1 MNLWYIYI
9 KEVLCMA
16 RGTFDTDRLLDEYF
30 KTRPET
36 TARKIRGQIDR
47 PELYA
52 YEQKIGKPLVDME
65 SQEITEMIKT
75 FSNKTYSNKVYKIS
89 YRTYDTLLSILR
101 DFFNWYIDN
110 YEVIKNPCNDK
121 RIKGR
126 NVMSLF
132 VDGDQ
137 IFDKNAME
145 EAIERIRNSQIDEY
159 ADYQEAIIRM
169 FYEGFPEAIDIV
181 NLKEG
186 DVNHKKKTTI
196 VRGREIRLSDRLYE
210 LMVKI
215 NHMEEYPAH
224 RGSYLMMSYRGSYF
238 KFPTR
243 AKFEKE
249 FNERP
254 PEYWAGHI
262 SRIFNRDIKNKLDI
276 NINARTLYL
285 RGFYDFVVREVGQ
298 EETDRL
304 IMSVRNSEDTKK
316 IMALAE
322 QYGVVEQNVT
332 TLKKVLMP
340 FVSAS

>member
-1 MNLWYIYI
+1 
-9 KEVLCMA
+9 MA
-16 RGTFDTDRLLDEYF
+16 KKDTASLLDEYF
-30 KTRPET
+30 TTRPET
-36 TARKIRGQIDR
+36 TAKKIRGQIDR

-52 YEQKIGKPLVDME
+52 YEKEIGKPLVDME
-65 SQEITEMIKT
+65 SQEIAEMIKT
-75 FSNKTYSNKVYKIS
+75 FSNKSFSNKVYKMS

-121 RIKGR
+121 KIKGR
-126 NVMSLF
+126 NVVALF
-132 VDGDQ
+132 ADDVK
-137 IFDKNAME
+137 IFDKDAME
-145 EAIERIRNSQIDEY
+145 EAIERIRNDQIEEY

-169 FYEGFPEAIDIV
+169 FYEGFPESIDIV
-181 NLKEG
+181 NLKEE
-186 DVNHKKKTTI
+186 DINHEKKTAI
-196 VRGREIRLSDRLYE
+196 VKGREIHLSDRLYD
-210 LMVKI
+210 LLYKI

-224 RGSYLMMSYRGSYF
+224 RGSYLLLSYRGSYF

-249 FNERP
+249 FNDRP

-262 SRIFNRDIKNKLDI
+262 SRLFNRDIKNKLDI

-285 RGFYDFVVREVGQ
+285 RGFYDFMVDTVGK

-304 IMSVRNSEDTKK
+304 IMSIRNSDDSRK
-316 IMALAE
+316 IMSLAE
-322 QYGVVEQNVT
+322 EYGVVEQNVT

-340 FVSAS
+340 FVSNG

>member
-1 MNLWYIYI
+1 MSR
-9 KEVLCMA
+9 K
-16 RGTFDTDRLLDEYF
+16 DTATLLDEYF
-30 KTRPET
+30 ETRPET
-36 TARKIRGQIDR
+36 TAKKIRGQIDR
-47 PELYA
+47 PELYT
-52 YEQKIGKPLVDME
+52 YEKEIGKPLVDME
-65 SQEITEMIKT
+65 SQEIAEMIKT
-75 FSNKTYSNKVYKIS
+75 FSNKSFSNKVYKIS

-121 RIKGR
+121 KIKGR
-126 NVMSLF
+126 NVVSLF
-132 VDGDQ
+132 ADDVK
-137 IFDKNAME
+137 IFDKDAME
-145 EAIERIRNSQIDEY
+145 EAITQIRNDQIEEY
-159 ADYQEAIIRM
+159 ADYQEAIIRL

-181 NLKEG
+181 NLKEE
-186 DVNHKKKTTI
+186 DINHEKKTAI
-196 VRGREIRLSDRLYE
+196 VRGREVQLSDRLYE
-210 LMVKI
+210 LLAKI

-224 RGSYLMMSYRGSYF
+224 RGSYLMLSYRGSYF

-243 AKFEKE
+243 ERYEKE

-262 SRIFNRDIKNKLDI
+262 SRVFNRDIKNKLDI

-285 RGFYDFVVREVGQ
+285 RGFYDFMVESIGQ

-304 IMSVRNSEDTKK
+304 IMSIRNSDDSRK

-322 QYGVVEQNVT
+322 EYGVVEQNVT

-340 FVSAS
+340 FVSNS

>member
-1 MNLWYIYI
+1 MSR
-9 KEVLCMA
+9 K
-16 RGTFDTDRLLDEYF
+16 DTASLLDEYF
-30 KTRPET
+30 TTRPET
-36 TARKIRGQIDR
+36 TAKKIRGQIDR

-52 YEQKIGKPLVDME
+52 YEKEIGKPLVDME
-65 SQEITEMIKT
+65 SQEIAEMIKT
-75 FSNKTYSNKVYKIS
+75 FSNKSFSNKVYKMS

-121 RIKGR
+121 KIKGR
-126 NVMSLF
+126 NVVALF
-132 VDGDQ
+132 ADDVK
-137 IFDKNAME
+137 IFDKDAME
-145 EAIERIRNSQIDEY
+145 EAIERIRNDQIEEY

-181 NLKEG
+181 NLKE
-186 DVNHKKKTTI
+186 DDINHEKKTAI
-196 VRGREIRLSDRLYE
+196 VKGREIQLSDRLYE
-210 LMVKI
+210 LLVKI
-215 NHMEEYPAH
+215 NHMDEYPAH
-224 RGSYLMMSYRGSYF
+224 RGSYLLLSYRGSYF

-249 FNERP
+249 FNDRP

-262 SRIFNRDIKNKLDI
+262 SRLFNRDIKNKLDI

-285 RGFYDFVVREVGQ
+285 RGFYDYMVNKVGQ

-304 IMSVRNSEDTKK
+304 IMSIRNSDDSRK
-316 IMALAE
+316 IMSLAE
-322 QYGVVEQNVT
+322 EYGVVEQNVT

-340 FVSAS
+340 FVSNG

>member
-1 MNLWYIYI
+1 
-9 KEVLCMA
+9 MA
-16 RGTFDTDRLLDEYF
+16 KKDTASLLDEYF
-30 KTRPET
+30 TTRPET
-36 TARKIRGQIDR
+36 TAKKIRGQIDR

-52 YEQKIGKPLVDME
+52 YEKEIGKPLVYME
-65 SQEITEMIKT
+65 SQEIAEMIKT
-75 FSNKTYSNKVYKIS
+75 FSNKSFSNKVYKMS

-121 RIKGR
+121 KIKGR
-126 NVMSLF
+126 NVVALF
-132 VDGDQ
+132 ADDVK
-137 IFDKNAME
+137 IFDKDAME
-145 EAIERIRNSQIDEY
+145 EAIERIRNDQIEEY

-181 NLKEG
+181 NLKE
-186 DVNHKKKTTI
+186 DDINHEKKTAI
-196 VRGREIRLSDRLYE
+196 VKGREIQLSDRLYE
-210 LMVKI
+210 LLVKI
-215 NHMEEYPAH
+215 NHMDEYPAH
-224 RGSYLMMSYRGSYF
+224 RGSYLLLSYRGSYF

-249 FNERP
+249 FNDRP

-262 SRIFNRDIKNKLDI
+262 SRLFNRDIKNKLDI

-285 RGFYDFVVREVGQ
+285 RGFYDFMVDVVGK

-304 IMSVRNSEDTKK
+304 IMSIRNSDDSRK
-316 IMALAE
+316 IMSLAE
-322 QYGVVEQNVT
+322 EYGVVEQNVT

-340 FVSAS
+340 FVSNG

>member
-1 MNLWYIYI
+1 MSR
-9 KEVLCMA
+9 K
-16 RGTFDTDRLLDEYF
+16 DTASLLDEYF
-30 KTRPET
+30 TTRPET
-36 TARKIRGQIDR
+36 TAKKIRGQIDR

-52 YEQKIGKPLVDME
+52 YEKEIGKPLVDME
-65 SQEITEMIKT
+65 SQEIAEMIKT
-75 FSNKTYSNKVYKIS
+75 FSNKPFSNKVYKMS

-121 RIKGR
+121 KIKGR
-126 NVMSLF
+126 NVVALF
-132 VDGDQ
+132 ADDVK
-137 IFDKNAME
+137 IFDKDAME
-145 EAIERIRNSQIDEY
+145 EAIERIRNDQIEEY

-181 NLKEG
+181 NLKE
-186 DVNHKKKTTI
+186 DDINHEKKTAI
-196 VRGREIRLSDRLYE
+196 VKGREIQLSDRLYE
-210 LMVKI
+210 LLVKI
-215 NHMEEYPAH
+215 NHMDEYPAH
-224 RGSYLMMSYRGSYF
+224 RGSYLLLSYRGSYF

-249 FNERP
+249 FNDRP

-262 SRIFNRDIKNKLDI
+262 SRLFNRDIKNKLDI

-285 RGFYDFVVREVGQ
+285 RGFYDYMVNKVGQ

-304 IMSVRNSEDTKK
+304 IMSIRNSDDSRK
-316 IMALAE
+316 IMSLAE
-322 QYGVVEQNVT
+322 EYGVVEQNVT

-340 FVSAS
+340 FVSNG

>member
-1 MNLWYIYI
+1 
-9 KEVLCMA
+9 MA
-16 RGTFDTDRLLDEYF
+16 KKDTASLLDEYF
-30 KTRPET
+30 TTRPET
-36 TARKIRGQIDR
+36 TAKKIRGQIDR

-52 YEQKIGKPLVDME
+52 YEKEIGKPLVDME
-65 SQEITEMIKT
+65 SQEIAEMIKT
-75 FSNKTYSNKVYKIS
+75 FSNKSFSNKVYKMS

-121 RIKGR
+121 KIKGR
-126 NVMSLF
+126 NVVALF
-132 VDGDQ
+132 ADDVK
-137 IFDKNAME
+137 IFDKDAME
-145 EAIERIRNSQIDEY
+145 EAIERIRNDQIEEY

-181 NLKEG
+181 NLKEN
-186 DVNHKKKTTI
+186 DINHEKKTAI
-196 VRGREIRLSDRLYE
+196 VKGREIQLSDRLYE
-210 LMVKI
+210 LLVKI
-215 NHMEEYPAH
+215 NHMDEYPAH
-224 RGSYLMMSYRGSYF
+224 RGSYLLLSYRGSYF

-249 FNERP
+249 FNDRP

-262 SRIFNRDIKNKLDI
+262 SRLFNRDIKNKLDI

-285 RGFYDFVVREVGQ
+285 RGFYDYMVNKVGQ

-304 IMSVRNSEDTKK
+304 IMSIRNSDDSRK
-316 IMALAE
+316 IMSLAE
-322 QYGVVEQNVT
+322 EYGVVEQNVT

-340 FVSAS
+340 FVSNG

>member
-1 MNLWYIYI
+1 
-9 KEVLCMA
+9 MA
-16 RGTFDTDRLLDEYF
+16 KKDTASLLDEYF
-30 KTRPET
+30 TTRPET
-36 TARKIRGQIDR
+36 TAKKIRGQIDR

-52 YEQKIGKPLVDME
+52 YEKEIGKPLVDME
-65 SQEITEMIKT
+65 SQEIAEMIKT
-75 FSNKTYSNKVYKIS
+75 FSNKSFSNKVYKMS

-121 RIKGR
+121 KIKGR
-126 NVMSLF
+126 NVVALF
-132 VDGDQ
+132 ADDVK
-137 IFDKNAME
+137 IFDKDAME
-145 EAIERIRNSQIDEY
+145 EAIERIRNDQIEEY

-181 NLKEG
+181 NLKE
-186 DVNHKKKTTI
+186 DDINHEKKTAI
-196 VRGREIRLSDRLYE
+196 VKGREIKLSDRLYE
-210 LMVKI
+210 LLVKI
-215 NHMEEYPAH
+215 NHMDEYPAH
-224 RGSYLMMSYRGSYF
+224 RGSYLLLSYRGSYF

-249 FNERP
+249 FNDRP

-262 SRIFNRDIKNKLDI
+262 SRLFNRDIKNKLDI

-285 RGFYDFVVREVGQ
+285 RGFYDFMVDAVGK

-304 IMSVRNSEDTKK
+304 IMSIRNSDDSRK
-316 IMALAE
+316 IMSLAE
-322 QYGVVEQNVT
+322 EYGVVEQNVT

-340 FVSAS
+340 FVSNG

>member
-1 MNLWYIYI
+1 MSR
-9 KEVLCMA
+9 K
-16 RGTFDTDRLLDEYF
+16 DTASLLDEYF
-30 KTRPET
+30 TTRPET
-36 TARKIRGQIDR
+36 TAKKIRGQIDR
-47 PELYA
+47 PELYS
-52 YEQKIGKPLVDME
+52 YEKEIGKPLVDME
-65 SQEITEMIKT
+65 SKEIAEMIKT
-75 FSNKTYSNKVYKIS
+75 FSNKSFSNKVYKMS

-121 RIKGR
+121 KIKGR
-126 NVMSLF
+126 NVVALF
-132 VDGDQ
+132 ADDVK
-137 IFDKNAME
+137 IFDKDAME
-145 EAIERIRNSQIDEY
+145 EAIERIRNDQIEEY

-181 NLKEG
+181 NLKE
-186 DVNHKKKTTI
+186 DDINHEKKTAI
-196 VRGREIRLSDRLYE
+196 VKGREIQLSDRLYK
-210 LMVKI
+210 LLVKI

-224 RGSYLMMSYRGSYF
+224 RGSYLLLSYRGSYF

-249 FNERP
+249 FNDRP

-262 SRIFNRDIKNKLDI
+262 SRLFNRDIKNKLDI

-285 RGFYDFVVREVGQ
+285 RGFYDFMVDTVGK

-304 IMSVRNSEDTKK
+304 IMSIRNSDDSRK
-316 IMALAE
+316 IMSLAE
-322 QYGVVEQNVT
+322 EYGVVEQNVT

-340 FVSAS
+340 FVSNG

>member
-1 MNLWYIYI
+1 
-9 KEVLCMA
+9 MA
-16 RGTFDTDRLLDEYF
+16 KKDTTSLLDEYF
-30 KTRPET
+30 TTRPET
-36 TARKIRGQIDR
+36 TAKKIRGQIDR

-52 YEQKIGKPLVDME
+52 YEKEIGKPLVDME
-65 SQEITEMIKT
+65 SQEIAEMIKT
-75 FSNKTYSNKVYKIS
+75 FSNKSFSNKVYKMS

-121 RIKGR
+121 KIKGR
-126 NVMSLF
+126 NVVALF
-132 VDGDQ
+132 ADDVK
-137 IFDKNAME
+137 IFDKDAME
-145 EAIERIRNSQIDEY
+145 EAIERIRNDQIEEY

-181 NLKEG
+181 NLKE
-186 DVNHKKKTTI
+186 DDINHEKKTAI
-196 VRGREIRLSDRLYE
+196 VKGREIQLSNRLYE
-210 LMVKI
+210 LLVKI
-215 NHMEEYPAH
+215 NHMDEYPAH
-224 RGSYLMMSYRGSYF
+224 RGSYLLLSYRGSYF

-249 FNERP
+249 FNDRP

-262 SRIFNRDIKNKLDI
+262 SRLFNRDIKNKLDI

-285 RGFYDFVVREVGQ
+285 RGFYDFMVDTVGK

-304 IMSVRNSEDTKK
+304 IMSIRNSDDSRK
-316 IMALAE
+316 IMSLAE
-322 QYGVVEQNVT
+322 EYGVVEQNVT

-340 FVSAS
+340 FVSNG

>member
-1 MNLWYIYI
+1 
-9 KEVLCMA
+9 MA
-16 RGTFDTDRLLDEYF
+16 KKDTASLLDEYF
-30 KTRPET
+30 TTRPET
-36 TARKIRGQIDR
+36 TAKKIRGQIDR

-52 YEQKIGKPLVDME
+52 YEKEIGKPLVDME
-65 SQEITEMIKT
+65 SQEIAEMIKT
-75 FSNKTYSNKVYKIS
+75 FSNKSFSNKVYKMS

-121 RIKGR
+121 KIKGR
-126 NVMSLF
+126 NVVALF
-132 VDGDQ
+132 ADDVK
-137 IFDKNAME
+137 IFDKDAME
-145 EAIERIRNSQIDEY
+145 EAIERIRNDQIEEY

-181 NLKEG
+181 NLKE
-186 DVNHKKKTTI
+186 DDINHEKKTAI
-196 VRGREIRLSDRLYE
+196 VKGREIQLSDRLYE
-210 LMVKI
+210 LLVKI
-215 NHMEEYPAH
+215 NHMDEYPAH
-224 RGSYLMMSYRGSYF
+224 RGSYLLLSYRGSYF

-249 FNERP
+249 FNDRP

-262 SRIFNRDIKNKLDI
+262 SRLFNRDIKNKLDI

-285 RGFYDFVVREVGQ
+285 RGFYDFMVDTVGK

-304 IMSVRNSEDTKK
+304 IMSIRNSDDSRK
-316 IMALAE
+316 IMSLAE
-322 QYGVVEQNVT
+322 EYGVVEQNVT

-340 FVSAS
+340 FVSSG

>member
-1 MNLWYIYI
+1 
-9 KEVLCMA
+9 MA
-16 RGTFDTDRLLDEYF
+16 KKDTASLLDEYF
-30 KTRPET
+30 TTRPET
-36 TARKIRGQIDR
+36 TAKKIRGQIDR

-52 YEQKIGKPLVDME
+52 YEKEIGKPLVDME
-65 SQEITEMIKT
+65 SQEIAEMIKT
-75 FSNKTYSNKVYKIS
+75 FSNKSFSNKVYKMS

-121 RIKGR
+121 KIKGR
-126 NVMSLF
+126 NVVALF
-132 VDGDQ
+132 ADDVK
-137 IFDKNAME
+137 IFDKDAME
-145 EAIERIRNSQIDEY
+145 EAIERIRNDQIEEY

-181 NLKEG
+181 NLKE
-186 DVNHKKKTTI
+186 DDINHEKKTAI
-196 VRGREIRLSDRLYE
+196 VKGREIQLSDRLYE
-210 LMVKI
+210 LLVKI
-215 NHMEEYPAH
+215 NRMDEYPAH
-224 RGSYLMMSYRGSYF
+224 RGSYLLLSYRGSYF

-249 FNERP
+249 FNDRP

-262 SRIFNRDIKNKLDI
+262 SRLFNRDIKNKLDI

-285 RGFYDFVVREVGQ
+285 RGFYDCMVNKVGQ

-304 IMSVRNSEDTKK
+304 IMSIRNSDDSRK
-316 IMALAE
+316 IMSLAE
-322 QYGVVEQNVT
+322 EYGVVEQNVT

-340 FVSAS
+340 FVSNG

>member
-1 MNLWYIYI
+1 MSR
-9 KEVLCMA
+9 K
-16 RGTFDTDRLLDEYF
+16 DTASLLDEYF
-30 KTRPET
+30 TTRPET
-36 TARKIRGQIDR
+36 TAKKIRGQIDR

-52 YEQKIGKPLVDME
+52 YEKEIGKPLVDME
-65 SQEITEMIKT
+65 SQEIAEMIKT
-75 FSNKTYSNKVYKIS
+75 FSNKSFSNKVYKMS

-121 RIKGR
+121 KIKGR
-126 NVMSLF
+126 NVVALF
-132 VDGDQ
+132 ADDVK
-137 IFDKNAME
+137 IFDKDAME
-145 EAIERIRNSQIDEY
+145 EAIERIRNDQIEEY

-181 NLKEG
+181 NLKE
-186 DVNHKKKTTI
+186 DDINHEKKTAI
-196 VRGREIRLSDRLYE
+196 VKGREIQLSDRLYE
-210 LMVKI
+210 LLAKI
-215 NHMEEYPAH
+215 NHMDEYPAH
-224 RGSYLMMSYRGSYF
+224 RGSYLLLSYRGSYF

-249 FNERP
+249 FNDRP

-262 SRIFNRDIKNKLDI
+262 SRLFNRDIKNKLDI

-285 RGFYDFVVREVGQ
+285 RGFYDYMVNKVGQ

-304 IMSVRNSEDTKK
+304 IMSIRNSDDSRK
-316 IMALAE
+316 IMSLAE
-322 QYGVVEQNVT
+322 EYGVVEQNVT

-340 FVSAS
+340 FVSNG

>member
-1 MNLWYIYI
+1 
-9 KEVLCMA
+9 MA
-16 RGTFDTDRLLDEYF
+16 KKDTASLLDEYF
-30 KTRPET
+30 TTRPET
-36 TARKIRGQIDR
+36 TAKKIRGQIDR

-52 YEQKIGKPLVDME
+52 YEKEIGKPLVDME
-65 SQEITEMIKT
+65 SQEIAEMIKT
-75 FSNKTYSNKVYKIS
+75 FSNKSFSNKVYKMS

-121 RIKGR
+121 KIKGR
-126 NVMSLF
+126 NVIALF
-132 VDGDQ
+132 ADDVK
-137 IFDKNAME
+137 IFDKDAME
-145 EAIERIRNSQIDEY
+145 EAIERIRNSQIEEY

-181 NLKEG
+181 NLKED
-186 DVNHKKKTTI
+186 DVNHEKKTVI
-196 VRGREIRLSDRLYE
+196 VKGREIQLSDRLYE
-210 LMVKI
+210 LLVKI
-215 NHMEEYPAH
+215 NHMDEYPAH
-224 RGSYLMMSYRGSYF
+224 RGSYLLLSYRESYF

-249 FNERP
+249 FNDRP

-262 SRIFNRDIKNKLDI
+262 SRLFNRDIKNKLDI

-285 RGFYDFVVREVGQ
+285 RGFYDFMVDTVGK

-304 IMSVRNSEDTKK
+304 IMSIRNSDDSRK
-316 IMALAE
+316 IMSLAE
-322 QYGVVEQNVT
+322 EYGVVEQNVT

-340 FVSAS
+340 FVSNG

>member
-1 MNLWYIYI
+1 
-9 KEVLCMA
+9 MA
-16 RGTFDTDRLLDEYF
+16 KKDTASLLDEYF
-30 KTRPET
+30 TTRPET
-36 TARKIRGQIDR
+36 TAKKIRWQIDR

-52 YEQKIGKPLVDME
+52 YEKEIGKPLVDME
-65 SQEITEMIKT
+65 SQEIAEMIKT
-75 FSNKTYSNKVYKIS
+75 FSNKSFSNKVYKMS

-121 RIKGR
+121 KIKGR
-126 NVMSLF
+126 NVVALF
-132 VDGDQ
+132 ADDVK
-137 IFDKNAME
+137 IFDKDAME
-145 EAIERIRNSQIDEY
+145 EAIERIRNDQIEEY

-181 NLKEG
+181 NLKE
-186 DVNHKKKTTI
+186 DDINHEKKTAI
-196 VRGREIRLSDRLYE
+196 VKGREIQLSDRLYE
-210 LMVKI
+210 LLVKI
-215 NHMEEYPAH
+215 NHMDEYPAH
-224 RGSYLMMSYRGSYF
+224 RGSYLLLSYRGSYF

-249 FNERP
+249 FNDRP

-262 SRIFNRDIKNKLDI
+262 SRLFNRDIKNKLDI

-285 RGFYDFVVREVGQ
+285 RGFYDFMVDTVGK

-304 IMSVRNSEDTKK
+304 IMSIRNSDDSRK
-316 IMALAE
+316 IMSLAE
-322 QYGVVEQNVT
+322 EYGVVEQNVT

-340 FVSAS
+340 FVSNG

>member
-1 MNLWYIYI
+1 M
-9 KEVLCMA
+9 
-16 RGTFDTDRLLDEYF
+16 DEYF
-30 KTRPET
+30 TTRPET
-36 TARKIRGQIDR
+36 TAKKIRGQIDR

-52 YEQKIGKPLVDME
+52 YEKEIGKPLVDME
-65 SQEITEMIKT
+65 SQEIAEMIKT
-75 FSNKTYSNKVYKIS
+75 FSNKSFSNKVYKMS

-121 RIKGR
+121 KIKGR
-126 NVMSLF
+126 NVVALF
-132 VDGDQ
+132 ADDVK
-137 IFDKNAME
+137 IFDKDAME
-145 EAIERIRNSQIDEY
+145 EAIERIRNDQIEEY

-181 NLKEG
+181 NLKED
-186 DVNHKKKTTI
+186 DVNHEKKTAI
-196 VRGREIRLSDRLYE
+196 VKGREIQLSDRLYE
-210 LMVKI
+210 LLVKI
-215 NHMEEYPAH
+215 NHMDEYPAH
-224 RGSYLMMSYRGSYF
+224 RGSYLLLSYRGSYF

-249 FNERP
+249 FNDRP

-262 SRIFNRDIKNKLDI
+262 SRLFNRDIKNKLDI

-285 RGFYDFVVREVGQ
+285 RGFYDFMVDTVGK

-304 IMSVRNSEDTKK
+304 IMSIRNSDDSRK
-316 IMALAE
+316 IMSLAE
-322 QYGVVEQNVT
+322 EYGVVEQNVT

-340 FVSAS
+340 FVSNG

>member
-1 MNLWYIYI
+1 
-9 KEVLCMA
+9 MA
-16 RGTFDTDRLLDEYF
+16 KKDTASLLDEYF
-30 KTRPET
+30 TTRPET
-36 TARKIRGQIDR
+36 TAKKIRGQIDR

-52 YEQKIGKPLVDME
+52 YEKEIGKPLVDME
-65 SQEITEMIKT
+65 SQEIAEMIKT
-75 FSNKTYSNKVYKIS
+75 FSNKSFSNKVYKMS

-121 RIKGR
+121 KIKGR
-126 NVMSLF
+126 NVVALF
-132 VDGDQ
+132 ADDVK
-137 IFDKNAME
+137 IFDKDAME
-145 EAIERIRNSQIDEY
+145 EAIERIRNDQIEEY

-181 NLKEG
+181 NLKE
-186 DVNHKKKTTI
+186 DDINHEKKTAI
-196 VRGREIRLSDRLYE
+196 VKGREIQLSDRLYE
-210 LMVKI
+210 LLVKI
-215 NHMEEYPAH
+215 NHMDEYPAH
-224 RGSYLMMSYRGSYF
+224 RGSYLLLSYRGSYF

-249 FNERP
+249 FNDRP

-262 SRIFNRDIKNKLDI
+262 SRLFNRDIKNKLDI

-285 RGFYDFVVREVGQ
+285 RGFYDFMVDTVGK

-304 IMSVRNSEDTKK
+304 IMSIRNSDDSRK
-316 IMALAE
+316 IMSLAE
-322 QYGVVEQNVT
+322 EYGVVEQNVT

-340 FVSAS
+340 FVSNG

>member
-1 MNLWYIYI
+1 
-9 KEVLCMA
+9 MA
-16 RGTFDTDRLLDEYF
+16 KKDTASLLDEYF
-30 KTRPET
+30 TTRPET
-36 TARKIRGQIDR
+36 TAKKIRGQIDR

-52 YEQKIGKPLVDME
+52 YEKEIGKPLVDME
-65 SQEITEMIKT
+65 SQEIAEMIKT
-75 FSNKTYSNKVYKIS
+75 FSNKSFSNKVYKMS

-121 RIKGR
+121 KIKGR
-126 NVMSLF
+126 NVVALF
-132 VDGDQ
+132 ADDVK
-137 IFDKNAME
+137 IFDKDAME
-145 EAIERIRNSQIDEY
+145 EAIERIRNDQIEEY

-181 NLKEG
+181 NLKEI
-186 DVNHKKKTTI
+186 DINHEKKTAI
-196 VRGREIRLSDRLYE
+196 VKGREIQLSDRLYE
-210 LMVKI
+210 LLVKI
-215 NHMEEYPAH
+215 NHMDEYPAH
-224 RGSYLMMSYRGSYF
+224 RGSYLLLSYRGSYF

-249 FNERP
+249 FNDRP

-262 SRIFNRDIKNKLDI
+262 SRLFNRDIKNKLDI

-285 RGFYDFVVREVGQ
+285 RGFYDFMVDAVGK

-304 IMSVRNSEDTKK
+304 IMSIRNSDDSRK
-316 IMALAE
+316 IMSLAE
-322 QYGVVEQNVT
+322 EYGVVEQNVT

-340 FVSAS
+340 FVSNG

>member
-1 MNLWYIYI
+1 
-9 KEVLCMA
+9 MA
-16 RGTFDTDRLLDEYF
+16 KKDTASLLDEYF
-30 KTRPET
+30 TTRPET
-36 TARKIRGQIDR
+36 TAKKIRGQIDR

-52 YEQKIGKPLVDME
+52 YEKEIGKPLVDME
-65 SQEITEMIKT
+65 SQEIAEMIKT
-75 FSNKTYSNKVYKIS
+75 FSNKSFSNKVYKMS

-121 RIKGR
+121 KIKGR
-126 NVMSLF
+126 NVVALF
-132 VDGDQ
+132 ADDVK
-137 IFDKNAME
+137 IFDKDAME
-145 EAIERIRNSQIDEY
+145 EAIERIRNDQIEEY

-181 NLKEG
+181 NLKED
-186 DVNHKKKTTI
+186 DVNHEKKTAI
-196 VRGREIRLSDRLYE
+196 VKGREIQLSDRLYE
-210 LMVKI
+210 LLVKI
-215 NHMEEYPAH
+215 NHMDEYPAH
-224 RGSYLMMSYRGSYF
+224 RGSYLLLSYRGSYF

-249 FNERP
+249 FNDRP

-262 SRIFNRDIKNKLDI
+262 SRLFNRDIKNKLDI

-285 RGFYDFVVREVGQ
+285 RGFYDFMVDTVGK

-304 IMSVRNSEDTKK
+304 IMSIRNSDDSRK
-316 IMALAE
+316 IMSLAE
-322 QYGVVEQNVT
+322 EYGVVEQNVT

-340 FVSAS
+340 FVSNG

>member
-1 MNLWYIYI
+1 
-9 KEVLCMA
+9 MA
-16 RGTFDTDRLLDEYF
+16 KKDTASLLDEYF
-30 KTRPET
+30 TTRPET
-36 TARKIRGQIDR
+36 TAKKIRGQIDR

-52 YEQKIGKPLVDME
+52 YEKEIGKPLVDME
-65 SQEITEMIKT
+65 SQEIAEMIKT
-75 FSNKTYSNKVYKIS
+75 FSNKSFSNKVYKMS

-121 RIKGR
+121 KIKGR
-126 NVMSLF
+126 NVVALF
-132 VDGDQ
+132 ADDVK
-137 IFDKNAME
+137 IFDKDAME
-145 EAIERIRNSQIDEY
+145 EAIERIRNDQIEEY

-181 NLKEG
+181 NLKE
-186 DVNHKKKTTI
+186 DDINHEKKTAI
-196 VRGREIRLSDRLYE
+196 VKGREIQLSNRLYE
-210 LMVKI
+210 LLVKI
-215 NHMEEYPAH
+215 NHMDEYPAH
-224 RGSYLMMSYRGSYF
+224 RGSYLLLSYRGSYF

-249 FNERP
+249 FNDRP

-262 SRIFNRDIKNKLDI
+262 SRLFNRDIKNKLDI

-285 RGFYDFVVREVGQ
+285 RGFYDFMVDAVGK

-304 IMSVRNSEDTKK
+304 IMSIRNSDDSRK
-316 IMALAE
+316 IMSLAE
-322 QYGVVEQNVT
+322 EYGVVEQNVT

-340 FVSAS
+340 FVSNG